1 MEVLVGITSSHKPL
15 SVFVIYSLYL
25 NKIVIPMQN
34 ELQSMDARTYFSLID
49 ASQFIPS
56 GVLKHGVLEN
66 AHLNF
71 DDLPTKRNSPLR
83 LYPYPG

>member
-1 MEVLVGITSSHKPL
+1 
-15 SVFVIYSLYL
+15 
-25 NKIVIPMQN
+25 MQN
-34 ELQSMDARTYFSLID
+34 ELQSMDARTHFSLID

-56 GVLKHGVLEN
+56 GVLKLGVLEN

-71 DDLPTKRNSPLR
+71 DDLPTKRNSIVEPLR